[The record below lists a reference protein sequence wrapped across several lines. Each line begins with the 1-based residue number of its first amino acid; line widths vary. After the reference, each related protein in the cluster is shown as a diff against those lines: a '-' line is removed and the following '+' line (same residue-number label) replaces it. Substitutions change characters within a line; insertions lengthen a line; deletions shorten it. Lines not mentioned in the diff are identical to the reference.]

1 MQESQA
7 VELRYARKEG
17 FVEGVAAER
26 ARLIGYLVEK
36 AIIRRDAFN
45 VWVRETMGDEVTDLV
60 DLEPTTLPKRADA
73 KIFIHP
79 TEIGAMM
86 VRNNRQHDEQA
97 QAFKDEVRA
106 RLFKLREQAPA
117 GSEVSLA
124 ITKWI
129 TEIV

>member
-45 VWVRETMGDEVTDLV
+45 VWVRETMGDQVTDLD

-86 VRNNRQHDEQA
+86 VRNNKQHDEDV
-97 QAFKDEVRA
+97 KA

>member
-7 VELRYARKEG
+7 VELRYAKKEG

-36 AIIRRDAFN
+36 GIIRRDAFN

-60 DLEPTTLPKRADA
+60 ELEPSTLPKRADA

-86 VRNNRQHDEQA
+86 VRNNKQHDEQV
-97 QAFKDEVRA
+97 KA

-129 TEIV
+129 SEIV